1 MLPLIEWYWRLQIL
15 REHTLQRMSHH
26 HEVENVSR
34 ITLCCLFNSI
44 PELNAVAVQKVDWLE
59 LFNLRWPNDMIHMV
73 GFFVLLNRTCN
84 LIIVFTAECRQSMGK
99 SGPAR
104 FGHVCKCDQ

>member
-1 MLPLIEWYWRLQIL
+1 
-15 REHTLQRMSHH
+15 MSHH
-26 HEVENVSR
+26 HEVEYVSR